1 MIITRL
7 IQIPVRIKIIVGI
20 HASFFYCISEN
31 LVEGLTSTG
40 KRLSIA
46 LNGTPSQEP
55 PASEENFSNTT
66 SIQQIPAQ
74 QIDNTQQS
82 SAQPSVQP
90 TIPTNEPKKKQ
101 HIMISYNRSCEDDCR
116 KIRNSLKVNKYYI
129 YSDLINIY
137 HRH

>member
-20 HASFFYCISEN
+20 HTSFFYCISEN

-46 LNGTPSQEP
+46 LNSTPIQEP
-55 PASEENFSNTT
+55 PASEENFSSTT
-66 SIQQIPAQ
+66 SIQQTAAQ

-90 TIPTNEPKKKQ
+90 TISTNEPKKKQ

-129 YSDLINIY
+129 FDLINIFN
-137 HRH
+137 RH